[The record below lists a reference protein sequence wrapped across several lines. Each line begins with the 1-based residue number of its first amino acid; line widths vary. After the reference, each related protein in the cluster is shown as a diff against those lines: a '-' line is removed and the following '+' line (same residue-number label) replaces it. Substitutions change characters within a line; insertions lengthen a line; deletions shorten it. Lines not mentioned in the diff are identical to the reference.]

1 MLPAMRTAITWMNSK
16 LSLLQTSESFESTF
30 KLACRFS
37 HLFSDEIVAF
47 HHFCTFLLILI
58 FGQCPHWEDMI
69 PQIQTHTSEA
79 ALKWRLATCMQSDLH
94 PTAVTW
100 HQPNGVQFNAC
111 LNFPGNQN
119 FFFHCYLPM
128 TDSHHYKAGSLV
140 LGSRL
145 NKPAHVSDF
154 FHHAAFYGQHVLAL
168 PHCVYPTTPVQA
180 ESKRNR
186 DQTSKPKEQQ
196 SAMG

>member
-1 MLPAMRTAITWMNSK
+1 MRTAITWMNSK

-30 KLACRFS
+30 KLECRFS
-37 HLFSDEIVAF
+37 HLFSDEIVAS

-58 FGQCPHWEDMI
+58 FGQCPHWELMI
-69 PQIQTHTSEA
+69 PYTHMYTFKA

-94 PTAVTW
+94 PLPTAVTW
-100 HQPNGVQFNAC
+100 HQPNGVQFHAR

-119 FFFHCYLPM
+119 FLFHYYLPM
-128 TDSHHYKAGSLV
+128 TGSHHYKAGSLV
-140 LGSRL
+140 IGSRL
-145 NKPAHVSDF
+145 NKSAHVADF

-168 PHCVYPTTPVQA
+168 PHCVHPMTPVQA
-180 ESKRNR
+180 ESKRHL

-196 SAMG
+196 SDMG